1 MVCYV
6 SNTVP
11 IIRFML
17 FVGCLLVSAPWIM
30 PLVSTLTFN
39 ILPILHLCT
48 ENLYRPLVVPPIKA
62 LCYAAIVDLFRYL
75 PQSKANPQAVD
86 VRQKL
91 QLASWMSLWPTKF
104 EKYRL
109 VLRAV
114 VEILQTNFL
123 LSALGLS
130 HALGHKLGAAY
141 GIPHGITSVRLQ

>member
-109 VLRAV
+109 VLRA
-114 VEILQTNFL
+114 
-123 LSALGLS
+123 
-130 HALGHKLGAAY
+130 
-141 GIPHGITSVRLQ
+141 